1 MSEYIEIESEIS
13 DDDSQL
19 FIYTNLQLS
28 DSELP
33 EVYAS
38 TAEMEEGSPV
48 AQAFAAV
55 AGIAYLEIDGSDLL
69 IQREPDANWHAI
81 VDDISAA
88 LVDFFL

>member
-13 DDDSQL
+13 DDDTQL

-28 DSELP
+28 DSNTP
-33 EVYAS
+33 EVYLS
-38 TAEMEEGSPV
+38 NAEMAEGSPV
-48 AQAFAAV
+48 AQTFAAIV
-55 AGIAYLEIDGSDLL
+55 GIAYLQIDGSDLL
-69 IQREPDANWHAI
+69 IQREPNAHWHAI

>member
-28 DSELP
+28 DSNSP
-33 EVYAS
+33 EIYAS
-38 TAEMEEGSPV
+38 IIEMEEGSPV
-48 AQAFAAV
+48 AQAFAAI

-69 IQREPDANWHAI
+69 IKRVPDANWHAI